1 VRPRGRLDSELLS
14 LDGAS
19 VDLAIRV
26 NPRARRI
33 SLKLDPAEG
42 RVVLVLPTARAR
54 RRGLEFA
61 HGHADWILAE
71 LAKLSPRIAF
81 EDGARIPYLDRPHT
95 IRHVG
100 GRGIVERHSGEIR
113 VAGAPEHTRRRV
125 TDWLRREARRLV
137 TAGALAKAEAIGLR
151 PGRVSVRD
159 PRTRWGSCAASGALS
174 FSWRLVLAPESVLDY
189 VVAHEVAH
197 LKEAHHGP
205 AFWALVDRLH
215 TDVGTARAWL
225 KGNGAD
231 LHRYG

>member
-1 VRPRGRLDSELLS
+1 MRQRRTLDSELLS
-14 LDGAS
+14 LGERR

-33 SLKLDPAEG
+33 SLKLDPASG
-42 RVVLVLPTARAR
+42 QVVLVLPSARAR

-61 HGHADWILAE
+61 RGHGEWILAE
-71 LAKLSPRIAF
+71 LAKLSPRIGF

-100 GRGIVERHSGEIR
+100 GRGTVERRADEIH
-113 VAGAPEHTRRRV
+113 VAGAPEHTPRRV
-125 TDWLRREARRLV
+125 ADWLRQEARRLL
-137 TAGALAKAEAIGLR
+137 TDGAFAKAEAIGAR
-151 PGRVSVRD
+151 PGRITIRD

-197 LKEAHHGP
+197 LREAHHGP
-205 AFWALVDRLH
+205 AFWALARRLH
-215 TDVGTARAWL
+215 ADVDTSRAWL
-225 KGNGAD
+225 KVNGAG